1 MGTPLPSR
9 IPKINLSKYVNI
21 GRDQWR
27 FCQVVVSASGR
38 IKSGLIRPSRAL
50 SSTGCHGE
58 CDSLE
63 KDSPKGPGMSLAV
76 GLLCVALVMMSRL
89 VWESTRP
96 YFREARVNQELVA
109 LSTGGR
115 IDFIHSRESMFAG
128 SSLPT
133 TPHTAPQAPAPSP
146 NLSCNQTPLQKPG
159 CSTTARS
166 PGTSQSG
173 EDLPAPSFSA
183 TPDELHPHATV
194 PRQ

>member
-1 MGTPLPSR
+1 MKTALLLERAYGAIEAS
-9 IPKINLSKYVNI
+9 I
-21 GRDQWR
+21 
-27 FCQVVVSASGR
+27 SAQC
-38 IKSGLIRPSRAL
+38 AL
-50 SSTGCHGE
+50 
-58 CDSLE
+58 
-63 KDSPKGPGMSLAV
+63 
-76 GLLCVALVMMSRL
+76 ALVMMSRL

-96 YFREARVNQELVA
+96 YFPQSRQELVA
-109 LSTGGR
+109 LSTGGG

-133 TPHTAPQAPAPSP
+133 TPHTAPPAPAPSP

-183 TPDELHPHATV
+183 TPDESHPRATV